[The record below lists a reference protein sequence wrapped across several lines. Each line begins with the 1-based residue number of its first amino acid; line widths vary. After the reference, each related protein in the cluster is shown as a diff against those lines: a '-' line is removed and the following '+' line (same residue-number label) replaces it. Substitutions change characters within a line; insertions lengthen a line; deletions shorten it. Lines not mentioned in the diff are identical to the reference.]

1 MNIVSRTKKIA
12 DNMKMFIASKLMG
25 ANPSIINLITENR
38 TPAGDFSSTD

>member
-12 DNMKMFIASKLMG
+12 DDMKMFIVSKLMG
-25 ANPSIINLITENR
+25 ANPFVINLMTENR